1 MRTIVTARNYG
12 TWLFERFDLA
22 ELRAGAAVLVGF
34 DDEYYRWLRFTKTDA
49 GVWVPGFGDLGD
61 DDEDTF
67 SYEMSDAELV
77 RGMTEKSHEYEVE
90 TIIAPHGLVGDR
102 IES

>member
-1 MRTIVTARNYG
+1 MRTIVTARNYE

-22 ELRAGAAVLVGF
+22 ELRAGAVVLVGF
-34 DDEYYRWLRFTKTDA
+34 DDEYYRWIRFTKTDA
-49 GVWVPGFGDLGD
+49 GVWVPAFGDLGD

-77 RGMTEKSHEYEVE
+77 RGMTEKSHEHEVE
-90 TIIAPHGLVGDR
+90 TIVAPRGLMGDGV
-102 IES
+102 ES